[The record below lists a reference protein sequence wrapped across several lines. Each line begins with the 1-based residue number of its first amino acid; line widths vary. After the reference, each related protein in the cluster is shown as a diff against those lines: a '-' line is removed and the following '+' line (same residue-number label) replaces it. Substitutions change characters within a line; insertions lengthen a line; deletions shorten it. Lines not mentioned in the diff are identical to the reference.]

1 MSTTVY
7 YPRVRN
13 ISFYDDNGVVCGGMY
28 GSIAKEKFI
37 RLLKSGKLPRI
48 SLRKKVQVML
58 KGGAR

>member
-13 ISFYDDNGVVCGGMY
+13 ISFYDNNGVVRGGMY
-28 GSIAKEKFI
+28 GLVAKEKFI
-37 RLLKSGKLPRI
+37 RLLKSGKFPRI

-58 KGGAR
+58 RGGAR

>member
-13 ISFYDDNGVVCGGMY
+13 ISFYDNNGVVCGGLC
-28 GSIAKEKFI
+28 GLCAKEKFV
-37 RLLKSGKLPRI
+37 RLLKAGKLPRI
-48 SLRKKVQVML
+48 SLRRKVRVML